1 MLNLELLQKRLD
13 NVLEQETPESLTSWI
28 RKKREQRLYSFLGEG
43 NLCKVPLLEFS
54 TEVLDSESNSI
65 EKIFSENNFIDLS
78 TKINLAA

>member
-13 NVLEQETPESLTSWI
+13 DALRQETSESLTSWI

-43 NLCKVPLLEFS
+43 NLCKVPLQEIS

-65 EKIFSENNFIDLS
+65 EKIFSENNLIGVS

>member
-1 MLNLELLQKRLD
+1 MLDLELLEKRLD
-13 NVLEQETPESLTSWI
+13 DVLKQETSESLTSWI